1 MTVTLDGTDGRSRD
15 QRTPISPTFA
25 TYSRVDDLPLG
36 KVVGVGRY
44 AVGNRNGEYFAVTR
58 RCRHLG
64 ADLAGGRIDENGCLV
79 CPWHHSAYDVR
90 SGRMVRGPQGI
101 FAKVPGLGLAFW
113 LLTAALPLGRA
124 QVTERNGE
132 LYVG

>member
-1 MTVTLDGTDGRSRD
+1 MSAQRVSSVDG
-15 QRTPISPTFA
+15 
-25 TYSRVDDLPLG
+25 LPPG
-36 KVVGVGRY
+36 SVVGVGRY

-64 ADLAGGRIDENGCLV
+64 ADLAGGTIDENGCLV
-79 CPWHHSAYDVR
+79 CPWHQSAYDVHT
-90 SGRMVRGPQGI
+90 GRMVRGPQGV
-101 FAKVPGLGLAFW
+101 FAKVPGLGLAYQ
-113 LLTAALPLGRA
+113 LLTTVLPLGRA

>member
-1 MTVTLDGTDGRSRD
+1 MSAA
-15 QRTPISPTFA
+15 QRVS
-25 TYSRVDDLPLG
+25 SVDDLPPG
-36 KVVGVGRY
+36 RVVGVGRY

-64 ADLAGGRIDENGCLV
+64 ADLAGGKIDENGCLV

-90 SGRMVRGPQGI
+90 TGRMVRGPQGI
-101 FAKVPGLGLAFW
+101 FAKVPGLGLTYR